1 MKLDEMFKAVV
12 AKDKQMKEIEDEGP
26 QVQAQLK

>member
-1 MKLDEMFKAVV
+1 MKLDEMFKVVV

-26 QVQAQLK
+26 QVQPK